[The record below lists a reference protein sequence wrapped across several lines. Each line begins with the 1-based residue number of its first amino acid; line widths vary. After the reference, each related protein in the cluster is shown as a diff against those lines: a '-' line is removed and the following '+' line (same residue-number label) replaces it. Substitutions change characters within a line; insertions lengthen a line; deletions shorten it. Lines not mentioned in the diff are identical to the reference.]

1 MADVGTWL
9 KTDQVSGLLG
19 PIGLLNQL
27 LPLSLQEMQNTLKQL
42 LVECL
47 RDGRDAKVEMDPL
60 KYPSQILSLAEAI
73 LVRGESFPVP
83 SHLTTKALK
92 FQSVNEL
99 FSKF

>member
-19 PIGLLNQL
+19 PTGLLNQL

-73 LVRGESFPVP
+73 LVRGERLSSAITFND
-83 SHLTTKALK
+83 KGLK
-92 FQSVNEL
+92 ISICQ
-99 FSKF
+99 